1 MDQDQFIKQ
10 LKEASQHIY
19 LRPERK
25 RVIKYALTQFT
36 DRYPAS
42 STNGRTDL
50 ASFLRRPLAM
60 TAVVLIVVLVGGA
73 GTAFASQSALPGDS
87 LYSFK
92 VNVIER
98 LETALATS
106 IEQRAEAELVFN
118 ERRLTEASQLLVNE
132 NLNARTGS
140 VLQAQIHE
148 HENKFRQIL
157 DRLESESK
165 TDLAADLSGRY
176 EAILRAHQQLAASVQ
191 ADKLTTIHVF
201 GSVDDNS
208 QAELSETITE
218 NLKNAQSMRTNFE
231 QKSIDQHEGTQK
243 QHAAEG
249 KINAA
254 TIIVANAH
262 TFVDSA
268 RLITSASKTNA
279 LSQITT
285 AEETLAKARS
295 QYDAGEYKAA
305 FISASQA
312 LRIAQSARSTV
323 VFKSKANTRA
333 EVKNDAD
340 FFLRYDGEV
349 KGVNTESSGPNSNNL
364 SNNSGISNPIRLP
377 LGY

>member
-10 LKEASQHIY
+10 LKEASKHIA
-19 LRPERK
+19 LPPERK

-36 DRYPAS
+36 DRYPAK
-42 STNGRTDL
+42 NGNQRTDL

-60 TAVVLIVVLVGGA
+60 TAVVLIIVLAGGA
-73 GTAFASQSALPGDS
+73 GTAFASQNTLPGDG

-98 LETALATS
+98 LETVLATS
-106 IEQRAEAELVFN
+106 TEQRAEAELSFN
-118 ERRLTEASQLLVNE
+118 ERRLTEAGQLLADE
-132 NLNARTGS
+132 NLNVRTG
-140 VLQAQIHE
+140 VILQAQLRE
-148 HENKFRQIL
+148 HEDKFRQIL
-157 DRLESESK
+157 ERLESESK

-191 ADKLTTIHVF
+191 ADKLATIRIL
-201 GSVDDNS
+201 GSVEDNS
-208 QAELSETITE
+208 QAELTETITQ
-218 NLKNAQSMRTNFE
+218 NLKKAQSMRTNFE
-231 QKSIDQHEGTQK
+231 QKSIDQNKGTQK

-254 TIIVANAH
+254 ATIVEKAR

-268 RLITSASKTNA
+268 RSITAGSKANA

-295 QYDAGEYKAA
+295 QYDASDYKAA

-312 LRIAQSARSTV
+312 LRIAQSARSTIV
-323 VFKSKANTRA
+323 YKSKANTRA

-340 FFLRYDGEV
+340 FFLRFDGEV
-349 KGVNTESSGPNSNNL
+349 RGVNTESNNENSNSR
-364 SNNSGISNPIRLP
+364 SNNSSSGSPIRLP
-377 LGY
+377 LGH